1 MEEREI
7 RTAAARR
14 QKVDLGPHA
23 AGQSPSGTTSGA
35 WDGAGIHRLTS

>member
-7 RTAAARR
+7 GAAATRR
-14 QKVDLGPHA
+14 EPVGLDPRA
-23 AGQSPSGTTSGA
+23 PAEVPSDTTSGA

>member
-1 MEEREI
+1 VEKREI
-7 RTAAARR
+7 CTPAARR

-23 AGQSPSGTTSGA
+23 TRESPSDTTGGA